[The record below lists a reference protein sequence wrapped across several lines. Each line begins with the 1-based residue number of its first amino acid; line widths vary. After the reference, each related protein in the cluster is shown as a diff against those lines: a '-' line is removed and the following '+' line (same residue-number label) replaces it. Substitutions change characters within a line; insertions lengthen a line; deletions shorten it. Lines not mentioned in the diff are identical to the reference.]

1 MSLKGKRILVTG
13 AGGFIGSHLTEALVE
28 AGAEVRA
35 FVHYRGNGSWGWLD
49 LSTCRKHCEVV
60 PGDVADRDS
69 VSHAMEG
76 VEIVFHLAALVG
88 IPYSYHAPASYVRT
102 NIEGTLNVLQASRDN
117 GVMRLIHT
125 STSEVYGSARS
136 VPIKE
141 DHPLQ
146 GQSPYS
152 ATKISADKLAESFHL
167 SFGLPVVTIRPFNTY
182 GPRQSARAV
191 IPTIISQCL
200 AGQTIQLGSVE
211 TTRDFNFV
219 SDTVAAFLRGADSAK
234 AVGKTI
240 NLGSGSEIS
249 IGDLVKRV
257 AKILGREIKVKTQPG
272 RLRPP
277 DSEVE
282 RLIADNSQARTL
294 LKWQP
299 KVTLDDGLLR
309 TTDWMRNNLQQYR
322 TSEYAI

>member
-49 LSTCRKHCEVV
+49 LSSYRKHCEVIT
-60 PGDVADRDS
+60 GDVADRDS
-69 VSHAMEG
+69 VGLAMEG
-76 VEIVFHLAALVG
+76 VDIAFHLAALVG

-102 NIEGTLNVLQASRDN
+102 NIDGTLNVLQAARDKN
-117 GVMRLIHT
+117 VGCVVHT
-125 STSEVYGSARS
+125 STSEVYGSARV

-152 ATKISADKLAESFHL
+152 ATKIGADKLAEAFHL
-167 SFGLPVVTIRPFNTY
+167 SFGLPVVTIRPFNTF

-200 AGQTIQLGSVE
+200 AGGTIQLGSVE

-219 SDTVAAFLRGADSAK
+219 SDTVAAFLRGADSPK

-240 NLGSGSEIS
+240 NVGSGSEIS
-249 IGDLVKRV
+249 IGDLVRRV
-257 AKILGREIKVKTQPG
+257 GKLLGREIKVKTQPG

-282 RLIADNSQARTL
+282 RLIADNALARTL

-299 KVTLDDGLLR
+299 RVTLDEGLLR
-309 TTDWMRNNLQQYR
+309 TTDWIRNNLQQYR